1 METESPSHEHD
12 HPHTHP
18 HNHSHS
24 HEEPPR
30 LKTVTFAPLQ
40 SWIACVRA
48 GYIYKIDYPVFDVSD
63 PSRIQYGVLRYKMF
77 EMEMI
82 DLGRH
87 DNYELAAKAC
97 QDHAD
102 ADP

>member
-1 METESPSHEHD
+1 
-12 HPHTHP
+12 
-18 HNHSHS
+18 
-24 HEEPPR
+24 
-30 LKTVTFAPLQ
+30 
-40 SWIACVRA
+40 
-48 GYIYKIDYPVFDVSD
+48 
-63 PSRIQYGVLRYKMF
+63 
-77 EMEMI
+77 MI